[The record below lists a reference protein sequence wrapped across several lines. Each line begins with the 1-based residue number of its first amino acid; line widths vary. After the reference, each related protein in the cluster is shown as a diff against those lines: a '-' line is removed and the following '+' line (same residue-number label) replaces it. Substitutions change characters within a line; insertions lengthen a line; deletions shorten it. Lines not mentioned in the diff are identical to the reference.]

1 MRQQKVMIHAKRV
14 TPTMVIVILL
24 VGITST
30 TMVAVPG
37 INLTSV
43 VFAQNERESIE
54 TLVRSFIEEIF
65 NQHNISAADK
75 YTSVDYI
82 QHNPCVPT
90 GREGFKQYF
99 GNFVSQFPDFKANIE
114 HLVVDDDNNMV
125 VAFIHYTAGT
135 QPNGTSLIESRA
147 ADLWR
152 VNDNGTLG
160 EHWDVEH
167 PPSC

>member
-1 MRQQKVMIHAKRV
+1 
-14 TPTMVIVILL
+14 MVIVILL

-30 TMVAVPG
+30 TMVTVPG

-65 NQHNISAADK
+65 NQHNISAADR

>member
-1 MRQQKVMIHAKRV
+1 MGI
-14 TPTMVIVILL
+14 TPTMTVIFL
-24 VGITST
+24 VGTILATGA
-30 TMVAVPG
+30 AVPG
-37 INLTSV
+37 IIQNSL

-54 TLVRSFIEEIF
+54 TLVRSFVEEIF

-99 GNFVSQFPDFKANIE
+99 GNFVSQFPDFKASIE